1 MGLALPEVR
10 EKGWQALI
18 RALGYAGA
26 TKFILLSEKG
36 RGDYTKERK
45 DIFRG
50 AMIESILEEIEG
62 EEKIQKRRE

>member
-10 EKGWQALI
+10 EKGWKALVS
-18 RALGYAGA
+18 ALGYAGA

-50 AMIESILEEIEG
+50 ATIESILEEIKE
-62 EEKIQKRRE
+62 EEKNQKP

>member
-10 EKGWQALI
+10 EKGWKALVK
-18 RALGYAGA
+18 ALGYAGA

-36 RGDYTKERK
+36 RGDYTKERS

-50 AMIESILEEIEG
+50 ATIESILEEVK
-62 EEKIQKRRE
+62 EEK

>member
-10 EKGWQALI
+10 EKGWKALVS
-18 RALGYAGA
+18 ALGYAGA

-45 DIFRG
+45 NIFRG
-50 AMIESILEEIEG
+50 ATIESILEEIKE
-62 EEKIQKRRE
+62 EEKNQRP